1 VKAFAVA
8 SQARTDKQ
16 VVTTVSVQMGEFLF
30 VWMKETVL
38 GVLPAM
44 PTISG
49 QSRLNALLIKLNRM
63 Q

>member
-1 VKAFAVA
+1 VK
-8 SQARTDKQ
+8 
-16 VVTTVSVQMGEFLF
+16 LF
-30 VWMKETVL
+30 VTASRQEGAQAAIMALARMGALPFALTRTTVL